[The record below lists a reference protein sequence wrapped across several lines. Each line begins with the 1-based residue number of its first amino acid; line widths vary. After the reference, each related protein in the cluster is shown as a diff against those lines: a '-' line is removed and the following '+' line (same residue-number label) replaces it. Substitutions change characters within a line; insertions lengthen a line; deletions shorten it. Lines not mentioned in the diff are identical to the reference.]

1 MSVAK
6 KNAGR
11 RRVNKNRDKKR
22 KTRKKVGRGYVATI
36 AYESFGKI
44 FHSLKVIIKYFQR
57 KCYAITPL
65 WIESSFDMKLVIVQS
80 RISYFFVFL

>member
-44 FHSLKVIIKYFQR
+44 FHSLKVTYFQR